1 MSTNKFIEKLDKD
14 WFNNIKNNFKNK
26 DDIDIDREN
35 NQINLLKEIS
45 KTKTN
50 IDLTRLQI
58 SKILEEDYIDID
70 LLIKYTK
77 QHNDLYNELNI
88 LNSYK
93 SIFGID

>member
-14 WFNNIKNNFKNK
+14 WFNNIKNNFKNR
-26 DDIDIDREN
+26 DDIDREN

-50 IDLTRLQI
+50 IYITRLQI
-58 SKILEEDYIDID
+58 SKILGEDYINID

-77 QHNDLYNELNI
+77 QHNDLYNELDI

>member
-14 WFNNIKNNFKNK
+14 WFNDIKNNFKNK
-26 DDIDIDREN
+26 DDIDREN

-70 LLIKYTK
+70 LLIKYNK

>member
-14 WFNNIKNNFKNK
+14 WFNDIKNNFKNK
-26 DDIDIDREN
+26 DDIDREN

>member
-1 MSTNKFIEKLDKD
+1 MSTNKFIENLDKD

-26 DDIDIDREN
+26 DDIDREN

-50 IDLTRLQI
+50 IDLIRLQI
-58 SKILEEDYIDID
+58 SKILEENYIDID

-88 LNSYK
+88 LNYYK

>member
-1 MSTNKFIEKLDKD
+1 MTKIG
-14 WFNNIKNNFKNK
+14 FNDIKNNFKNK
-26 DDIDIDREN
+26 DDIDREN

>member
-14 WFNNIKNNFKNK
+14 WFNDIKNNFKNK
-26 DDIDIDREN
+26 DDIDREN

-77 QHNDLYNELNI
+77 QYNDLYNELNI

>member
-1 MSTNKFIEKLDKD
+1 MSTNKFIEKLDKE
-14 WFNNIKNNFKNK
+14 WFNDIKNNFKNK
-26 DDIDIDREN
+26 DDIDREN
-35 NQINLLKEIS
+35 NQTNLLKEIS

-77 QHNDLYNELNI
+77 QHNDLCNELNI
-88 LNSYK
+88 LNYYK

>member
-1 MSTNKFIEKLDKD
+1 MSTNKFIEKLDKE
-14 WFNNIKNNFKNK
+14 WFNDIKNNFKNK
-26 DDIDIDREN
+26 DDIDREN
-35 NQINLLKEIS
+35 NQTNLLKEIS

-50 IDLTRLQI
+50 IVLTRLQI

-77 QHNDLYNELNI
+77 QHNDLYNELDI

>member
-1 MSTNKFIEKLDKD
+1 MSTNEFIEKLDKD
-14 WFNNIKNNFKNK
+14 WFNDIKNNFKNK
-26 DDIDIDREN
+26 DDIDREN

>member
-14 WFNNIKNNFKNK
+14 QFNNIKNNFKNK
-26 DDIDIDREN
+26 DDIDREN

>member
-1 MSTNKFIEKLDKD
+1 MNTNKFIEKLDKE
-14 WFNNIKNNFKNK
+14 WFNDIKNNFKNK
-26 DDIDIDREN
+26 DDIDREN
-35 NQINLLKEIS
+35 NQTNLLKEIS

-70 LLIKYTK
+70 LLITYAK
-77 QHNDLYNELNI
+77 QHNDLYDKLNI

-93 SIFGID
+93 TIFGID

>member
-14 WFNNIKNNFKNK
+14 WFNNIKNK
-26 DDIDIDREN
+26 DDIDREN

>member
-1 MSTNKFIEKLDKD
+1 MSTNKFIEKLDKE
-14 WFNNIKNNFKNK
+14 WFNDIKNNFKNK
-26 DDIDIDREN
+26 DDIDREN
-35 NQINLLKEIS
+35 NQTNLLKEIS
-45 KTKTN
+45 KTKMN

>member
-14 WFNNIKNNFKNK
+14 WFNNIKDDFKNK
-26 DDIDIDREN
+26 DDIDREN

-50 IDLTRLQI
+50 IDLIRLQI

-88 LNSYK
+88 LNYYK

>member
-14 WFNNIKNNFKNK
+14 WFNDIKNNFKNK
-26 DDIDIDREN
+26 DDIDREN
-35 NQINLLKEIS
+35 NQTNLLKEIS

-70 LLIKYTK
+70 LLITYTK
-77 QHNDLYNELNI
+77 QHNDLYDKLNI

-93 SIFGID
+93 TIFGID

>member
-1 MSTNKFIEKLDKD
+1 MSTNKFIEKLDKE
-14 WFNNIKNNFKNK
+14 WFNDIKNNFKNK
-26 DDIDIDREN
+26 DDIDREN
-35 NQINLLKEIS
+35 NQTNLLKEIS

-70 LLIKYTK
+70 LLITYTK
-77 QHNDLYNELNI
+77 QHNDLYDKLNI

-93 SIFGID
+93 TIFGID

>member
-14 WFNNIKNNFKNK
+14 WFNNIKNDFKNK
-26 DDIDIDREN
+26 DDIDREN

-45 KTKTN
+45 ITKAN

-58 SKILEEDYIDID
+58 SKIFEEDYIDID

-88 LNSYK
+88 LNFYK

>member
-1 MSTNKFIEKLDKD
+1 MSTNKFIEKLEKH
-14 WFNNIKNNFKNK
+14 WFNDIKNNFKNK
-26 DDIDIDREN
+26 DDIDREN